1 MRVLVVED
9 EADIAWTVAGALEES
24 GVAADVAL
32 DGEAGLRLALETH
45 YDAVVLDLLLPK
57 LPGLSVLKAL
67 RDQRPATP
75 VILLT
80 ALNGVA
86 DRISGLDLGADDY
99 LTKPFALGELLAR
112 VRVLL
117 RRGHEDVRSAFIRMG
132 DLEIDQRGRI
142 VKRGGRLL
150 SLSQRE
156 YALLLHFVNH
166 RGIALTRQEIG
177 QAVVDRVFEPRS
189 NLLDVSIHSL
199 RAKLGKPELLS
210 TVRGVGYRF
219 DAEPQQ

>member
-9 EADIAWTVAGALEES
+9 ETEIASTVAGALEES

-32 DGEAGLRLALETH
+32 DGEEGLRFALETS

-67 RDQRPATP
+67 REQRPATP

-80 ALNGVA
+80 ALNGIP
-86 DRISGLDLGADDY
+86 DRINGLDLGADDY

-112 VRVLL
+112 VRALL
-117 RRGHEDVRSAFIRMG
+117 RRGHGDVRSAVVKMG
-132 DLEIDQRGRI
+132 DLEIDFGGRI
-142 VKRGGRLL
+142 VKRSGRVLN
-150 SLSQRE
+150 LSQRE

-166 RGIALTRQEIG
+166 RGIVLTRREIG
-177 QAVVDRVFEPRS
+177 RAVIDRVFEPRS
-189 NLLDVSIHSL
+189 NLLDVSIYSL

-219 DAEPQQ
+219 DAEPQP

>member
-9 EADIAWTVAGALEES
+9 EAEIASTVAGALEES

-32 DGEAGLRLALETH
+32 DGEEGLRLALETP

-57 LPGLSVLKAL
+57 LSGLSVLKAL
-67 RDQRPATP
+67 REKKPATP
-75 VILLT
+75 VIVLT
-80 ALNGVA
+80 ALNGVS
-86 DRISGLDLGADDY
+86 DRITGLDLGADDY

-112 VRVLL
+112 VRALL
-117 RRGHEDVRSAFIRMG
+117 RRGHGDVRSAVVKMG
-132 DLEIDQRGRI
+132 DLEVDFGGRV
-142 VKRGGRLL
+142 VKRCGRVLN
-150 SLSQRE
+150 LSQRE

-166 RGIALTRQEIG
+166 RGIVLTRQEIG
-177 QAVVDRVFEPRS
+177 QAVIDRVFEPRS

-219 DAEPQQ
+219 DPEPHE